1 MKPINEET
9 FLKIVIALMAIYFNS
24 FNNFGAILTMLCWF
38 SVRKIELFD
47 ENIFSQSENLLL
59 NVFETGYCN
68 CKKLEI
74 TA

>member
-9 FLKIVIALMAIYFNS
+9 FLKIVIALMAIH
-24 FNNFGAILTMLCWF
+24 FGAILTMLCWF

-59 NVFETGYCN
+59 KVFETGYCN
-68 CKKLEI
+68 SKELEI